1 MGNAA
6 GQGLSIAGRQ
16 IFSGLGLP
24 FPFVVFLGNTVGTVL
39 ITWMLMPAACR
50 LFDWW
55 LSPSSTRA
63 QTIRGILLLGT
74 LYAAE
79 I

>member
-1 MGNAA
+1 
-6 GQGLSIAGRQ
+6 
-16 IFSGLGLP
+16 
-24 FPFVVFLGNTVGTVL
+24 VFLGNTVGTVL

-63 QTIRGILLLGT
+63 QTIRGILLGT